1 LGADLPLALPDLVQ
15 LPPPFSMISG
25 TILSSGFTWSAL
37 KDLFFFSFYEQI
49 WASFGVWILPRRNG
63 LGHLDLTTT
72 ATQLGRWIA
81 RLKSLNFSLSFS
93 VKSRSET

>member
-37 KDLFFFSFYEQI
+37 KDLFFFLLRTDM
-49 WASFGVWILPRRNG
+49 G
-63 LGHLDLTTT
+63 
-72 ATQLGRWIA
+72 
-81 RLKSLNFSLSFS
+81 
-93 VKSRSET
+93 